1 MIILVEA
8 FPGKDIMQL
17 LMRQPKVLWTDDLRT
32 RIVRVFDQL
41 QALHPSKDVD
51 VVSEIIYDNPELLFR
66 MDYYAKATLIDE

>member
-41 QALHPSKDVD
+41 QELHPSKDVD